1 MKINF
6 YTEEVELPKFDTS
19 KTSQWLSD
27 IIHFFNFEVGE
38 VAVIFTS
45 DELLLAMNRNY
56 LQHDFFTDII
66 TFNYS
71 SKKKISGDLFISLDR
86 IEENAKTFDVNF
98 IFELHR
104 VIAHGVLH
112 LLGFDDH
119 NEKDIQEMRN
129 QENNWLKQY
138 FAKI

>member
-19 KTSQWLSD
+19 KTSQWLSN
-27 IIHFFNFEVGE
+27 IIHFFNFDVGE

-45 DELLLAMNRNY
+45 DEFLLTMNRNY
-56 LQHDFFTDII
+56 LQHDYFTDII

-71 SKKKISGDLFISLDR
+71 SNKKISGDLFISIDR
-86 IEENAKTFDVNF
+86 IEDNAKTFDVNF
-98 IFELHR
+98 SFELHR
-104 VIAHGVLH
+104 VIVHGVLH

-119 NEKDIQEMRN
+119 NEKDIQEMRY
-129 QENNWLKQY
+129 QENIWLEQY
-138 FAKI
+138 FAKS